1 MCMAA
6 SHKVK
11 EEDVAKVWTAGVG
24 TSMQVHL
31 EGNTI
36 AAPPER
42 DAPNAMRSWPRPE
55 ERC

>member
-24 TSMQVHL
+24 TSMQVHP

-55 ERC
+55 GRC